1 MAIHVIEVKNP
12 FERKIDNQ
20 YYQTYVGGPVTDY
33 VTHADYERVFAV
45 NGIPVDETYIPD
57 DGDEILVAPKVG
69 KKAFRWILPAT
80 LVLVGAALGAGIIG
94 GQMLIGWRI
103 GLALAATMI
112 GNHMIEKMTKPAVD
126 LTNTEQSNTYGWG
139 TPSTLT
145 GQGYVLPALYGTVKT
160 AGLMLQRHVVSDGD
174 KQYLSILYC
183 LAQGPIDSITD
194 IKLNGNPLTNYQ
206 NCEIETR
213 MGTNTQTVMKN
224 FNDSYADT
232 ALVYELNNDS
242 VWHTVQCDGNDAQ
255 GLEITLSF
263 PQGLYHSN
271 DKGNPDWTG
280 VTIEAQYRKVGDTD
294 WIKIPVWN
302 ENYTW
307 EPIVPN
313 GNSWNRRF
321 QRLYGTSAWW
331 QTHWQQDCGTF
342 QGYEVD
348 YTYTRRGKT
357 YTVYKTDDDGNY
369 IEKWTY
375 SMTLDEYK
383 NKVIASHNGDGVIRQ
398 KKTDAFYRVYDVYGL
413 EPAQYEVRVRCTHK
427 DDTSTR
433 TANKIQWVGITQI
446 IYDDFRYPGKALLGL
461 KALATDQ
468 LSGSDPQLTCMISRS
483 LVWVWNPDTKAYE
496 QKPAANPAWAAYD
509 ILHQCRKLTSVD
521 GKDSFVATGIPYE
534 NIDYDAFNAWADMCD
549 ANNIDFNY
557 LYDSAMKLYDALQ
570 YPCRVGYG
578 AIVLIGTKVSCIYDC
593 ASDPVQLFTVANI
606 KKDSFSNEYQ
616 STDDRANCIE
626 VSFINKDKNYERDV
640 LAVYSDAYNDSDVP
654 SQPTQVEL
662 MGCTDVNQAY
672 RYGAYKLRSN
682 KYEIRTVSFE
692 AFADAI
698 ACQIGDVILVQED
711 VTSWGLGGRIKAVN
725 GSTIT
730 IDRDA
735 TSEGS
740 DFTTMLVRSNSTDK
754 LTYYKISAVDG
765 DKVILAGTSSD
776 IEADCIYA
784 LGYKG
789 HEAKKFRVLSISTGH
804 SDETRTI
811 QAIEYYPE
819 LYDMDVTNLPEIE
832 RYDDTVE
839 PPKDLI
845 LLTEKYSEADGTI
858 TNIIH
863 ATWINPRTL
872 NPVIM
877 EISLDGENWT
887 YEKKF
892 ISGKTQYALNVLSM
906 KTYYVR
912 LYAVNDVG
920 VKSEYCTAHILT
932 DGSNSLSPNAPK
944 NLTVTK
950 VEWNSTQL
958 KLKWGKDSHPA
969 HDIKGYNIYM
979 NGSKIADD
987 VKDTF
992 FTYTAASSN
1001 DYSFSVSALDYE
1013 NRESDKSNTVSVTV
1027 KIEPAD
1033 VSGFTITQLATNRAV
1048 ASLKWSANHEVDLS
1062 YYQVR
1067 TGDSWDDGKIVVDK
1081 TKALSAQYTL
1091 PSSGTYKFWIKAV
1104 NAEGYFSVNASYA
1117 DVDAS
1122 LEPNA
1127 VTNLSV
1133 RQSTKDRSKAVIS
1146 FSPSGGVDIDAYT
1159 IKRGDSWATG
1169 TVVAKTKETS
1179 VTIDIPSNDATTYMV
1194 QAKTIAGYESSVAS
1208 YNFVAM
1214 VNPLDVTNFKAKKST
1229 SESTRIVLTWD
1240 APEESDIAY
1249 YVIKEGSDWDSAK
1262 TVAPRVSNV
1271 TYDVIVKDENTHNWM
1286 IKAVTIAGNESLHA
1300 ASVSGV
1306 FSLRPTAVS
1315 AIQVAQSDT
1324 DRSKLLINWTNI
1336 DDPDLAGYETKI
1348 GDNWDSGEPL
1358 PFTKEIYAEKVLTA
1372 SGTYQLMVK
1381 AKNTAGYYSD
1391 ETSTTVNVKVEPDDV
1406 GGFIALQNGDS
1417 IELYWDRLAEKDIEN
1432 YEIREGFSY
1441 DEGTPVDRG
1450 VTGTSVIRPIDVTR
1464 FYHYFIKARNKA
1476 GFESVHASSAA
1487 VNVTAL
1493 LPRNVIMTFDEIALA
1508 NGNHSNTLFTNSKY
1522 NWQTFGGRFSDYPAL
1537 KWEEAGSQKVLALN
1551 MPQVR
1556 NSDFSSSDISNWINQ
1571 GTALTYDSSVGHERA
1586 GSLKFKG
1593 PNRCYVIL
1601 PLAKGTQITFSA
1613 WVKGKGAYLHVEYKG
1628 DDYSWNSPP
1637 NSKTSETDE
1646 WTKLSLTCPV
1656 TTSATSA
1663 FLFVYSQSEV
1673 WIDDVEITYNH
1684 VEGTYTTPVIDV
1696 SSVITCNVTTVFY
1709 STTAMRG
1716 GSATLMV
1723 RASQDN
1729 ETWTSWQVFKPV
1741 QRTFRYIQFK
1751 VDMSTENT
1759 ARSPEV
1765 SKFVI
1770 SIDVPDTDIA
1780 LKQTIA
1786 KGGST
1791 VGYGHTFY
1799 TVPAV
1804 VAAAVGEG
1812 YHAEIVSR
1820 GKESCVIKVKD
1831 KSNTDTGGT
1840 CDIRI
1845 KGY

>member
-145 GQGYVLPALYGTVKT
+145 GQGYVLPVLYGTVKT

-183 LAQGPIDSITD
+183 LAQGPVDSITD

-232 ALVYELNNDS
+232 ALAYELNNDS

-313 GNSWNRRF
+313 GKSWNWNF
-321 QRLYGTSAWW
+321 QRMYGAPAWW

-369 IEKWTY
+369 IERWTY

-413 EPAQYEVRVRCTHK
+413 DPAQYEVRVRCTHK

-468 LSGSDPQLTCMISRS
+468 LSGSDPQLTCLISRN

-521 GKDSFVATGIPYE
+521 GKDSFVATGISYE
-534 NIDYDAFNAWADMCD
+534 NIDYDAFKAWADMCD

-606 KKDSFSNEYQ
+606 KKDSFGNEYQ

-640 LAVYSDAYNDSDVP
+640 LAVYADSYNESDTP
-654 SQPTQVEL
+654 QQPTQVEL

-711 VTSWGLGGRIKAVN
+711 IMDWGVGGRIVAIDGNVV
-725 GSTIT
+725 T
-730 IDRDA
+730 IDQPADNLSA
-735 TSEGS
+735 V
-740 DFTTMLVRSNSTDK
+740 TTMLIRSNSTDK
-754 LTYYKISAVDG
+754 LSYYNISSIAG
-765 DKVILAGTSSD
+765 NKVTLASAPSD
-776 IEADCIYA
+776 AEPDCIYA

-832 RYDDTVE
+832 RYHDTVE
-839 PPKDLI
+839 PPKNLI
-845 LLTEKYSEADGTI
+845 LSTEKYCEADGTI
-858 TNIIH
+858 TNLVH

-872 NPVIM
+872 NPVVM
-877 EISLDGENWT
+877 EISNDGENWM

-892 ISGKTQYALNVLSM
+892 VSGETQCTLNVLSM

-912 LYAVNDVG
+912 LCAVNDVG
-920 VKSEYCTAHILT
+920 IKSEYCTNNILT
-932 DGSNSLSPNAPK
+932 NGTDALPPDVKTINVEKMASGLRRYWWDFDYPSPN
-944 NLTVTK
+944 
-950 VEWNSTQL
+950 
-958 KLKWGKDSHPA
+958 
-969 HDIKGYNIYM
+969 DIKGFRIKYTQ
-979 NGSKIADD
+979 GSELNWDAGIP
-987 VKDTF
+987 VQEGLIVTQP
-992 FTYTAASSN
+992 
-1001 DYSFSVSALDYE
+1001 YE
-1013 NRESDKSNTVSVTV
+1013 
-1027 KIEPAD
+1027 
-1033 VSGFTITQLATNRAV
+1033 TQT
-1048 ASLKWSANHEVDLS
+1048 
-1062 YYQVR
+1062 
-1067 TGDSWDDGKIVVDK
+1067 
-1081 TKALSAQYTL
+1081 
-1091 PSSGTYKFWIKAV
+1091 
-1104 NAEGYFSVNASYA
+1104 
-1117 DVDAS
+1117 
-1122 LEPNA
+1122 
-1127 VTNLSV
+1127 V
-1133 RQSTKDRSKAVIS
+1133 RQGTHAV
-1146 FSPSGGVDIDAYT
+1146 
-1159 IKRGDSWATG
+1159 
-1169 TVVAKTKETS
+1169 
-1179 VTIDIPSNDATTYMV
+1179 
-1194 QAKTIAGYESSVAS
+1194 
-1208 YNFVAM
+1208 
-1214 VNPLDVTNFKAKKST
+1214 
-1229 SESTRIVLTWD
+1229 
-1240 APEESDIAY
+1240 
-1249 YVIKEGSDWDSAK
+1249 
-1262 TVAPRVSNV
+1262 
-1271 TYDVIVKDENTHNWM
+1271 M
-1286 IKAVTIAGNESLHA
+1286 IKAVDNAGNESNNFAYCILDLGDLLEQNVLVENDFKADTWEALTSNTGKIMQDGYIHA
-1300 ASVSGV
+1300 VNDV
-1306 FSLRPTAVS
+1306 YVWPTATGYRWSS
-1315 AIQVAQSDT
+1315 ADDVA
-1324 DRSKLLINWTNI
+1324 WETNFKQ
-1336 DDPDLAGYETKI
+1336 YE
-1348 GDNWDSGEPL
+1348 
-1358 PFTKEIYAEKVLTA
+1358 VLTRMTAPA
-1372 SGTYQLMVK
+1372 SGQFWLEYDIDGPAIVYYRK
-1381 AKNTAGYYSD
+1381 ALSTPYWRKIDYNRPFWRKDSADSIAYPIANDLWKQYSD
-1391 ETSTTVNVKVEPDDV
+1391 RLYVNK
-1406 GGFIALQNGDS
+1406 GDW
-1417 IELYWDRLAEKDIEN
+1417 IE
-1432 YEIREGFSY
+1432 
-1441 DEGTPVDRG
+1441 
-1450 VTGTSVIRPIDVTR
+1450 
-1464 FYHYFIKARNKA
+1464 IKI
-1476 GFESVHASSAA
+1476 V
-1487 VNVTAL
+1487 
-1493 LPRNVIMTFDEIALA
+1493 
-1508 NGNHSNTLFTNSKY
+1508 
-1522 NWQTFGGRFSDYPAL
+1522 
-1537 KWEEAGSQKVLALN
+1537 ALN
-1551 MPQVR
+1551 NTSQETV
-1556 NSDFSSSDISNWINQ
+1556 IK
-1571 GTALTYDSSVGHERA
+1571 
-1586 GSLKFKG
+1586 SLK
-1593 PNRCYVIL
+1593 
-1601 PLAKGTQITFSA
+1601 
-1613 WVKGKGAYLHVEYKG
+1613 
-1628 DDYSWNSPP
+1628 
-1637 NSKTSETDE
+1637 
-1646 WTKLSLTCPV
+1646 
-1656 TTSATSA
+1656 A
-1663 FLFVYSQSEV
+1663 F
-1673 WIDDVEITYNH
+1673 
-1684 VEGTYTTPVIDV
+1684 
-1696 SSVITCNVTTVFY
+1696 
-1709 STTAMRG
+1709 
-1716 GSATLMV
+1716 
-1723 RASQDN
+1723 
-1729 ETWTSWQVFKPV
+1729 
-1741 QRTFRYIQFK
+1741 
-1751 VDMSTENT
+1751 
-1759 ARSPEV
+1759 
-1765 SKFVI
+1765 
-1770 SIDVPDTDIA
+1770 IDVPDRNEHFED
-1780 LKQTIA
+1780 LK
-1786 KGGST
+1786 
-1791 VGYGHTFY
+1791 
-1799 TVPAV
+1799 VPAEGITLPIVTPNYKTV
-1804 VAAAVGEG
+1804 VCHLDAIQDSGTAVGLK
-1812 YHAEIVSR
+1812 ILSR
-1820 GKESCVIKVKD
+1820 TPCVIQLIDVKGNAVSGVAD
-1831 KSNTDTGGT
+1831 ISWQGYEDDT
-1840 CDIRI
+1840 
-1845 KGY
+1845 

>member
-80 LVLVGAALGAGIIG
+80 LVLVGAAFGAGIIG

-145 GQGYVLPALYGTVKT
+145 GQGYVLPVLYGTVKT
-160 AGLMLQRHVVSDGD
+160 AGLMFQRHVVSDGD

-271 DKGNPDWTG
+271 DQGNPDWTG

-313 GNSWNRRF
+313 GNSWSRRF

-348 YTYTRRGKT
+348 YTYIRRGKT
-357 YTVYKTDDDGNY
+357 HTVYKTDDDGNH

-383 NKVIASHNGDGVIRQ
+383 KKVIASHNGDGVIRQ
-398 KKTDAFYRVYDVYGL
+398 KKTDVFYRVYDVYGL

-468 LSGSDPQLTCMISRS
+468 LSGSDPQLTCLISRS

-521 GKDSFVATGIPYE
+521 GKDSFVVTGIPYE

-606 KKDSFSNEYQ
+606 KKDSFGNEYQ

-626 VSFINKDKNYERDV
+626 VSFMNKDKNYERDV
-640 LAVYSDAYNDSDVP
+640 LAVYADSYNESDTP
-654 SQPTQVEL
+654 QQPTQVEL

-740 DFTTMLVRSNSTDK
+740 DFTTMLVRNNSTDK

-765 DKVILAGTSSD
+765 DKVILSGAPSD

-839 PPKDLI
+839 PPKNLI
-845 LLTEKYSEADGTI
+845 LSTEKYGEADGTI
-858 TNIIH
+858 TNLVH
-863 ATWINPRTL
+863 ATWINPRTP
-872 NPVIM
+872 NPVVM
-877 EISLDGENWT
+877 EVSNDRENWT
-887 YEKKF
+887 YKKKF
-892 ISGKTQYALNVLSM
+892 VSGETQYTFTALSLQN
-906 KTYYVR
+906 YYVR
-912 LYAVNDVG
+912 LCAVNDVG
-920 VKSEYCTAHILT
+920 IKSEYCANNILT
-932 DGSNSLSPNAPK
+932 NGTDALPPDVKTINVEKMASGLRRYWWDFDYPYPN
-944 NLTVTK
+944 
-950 VEWNSTQL
+950 
-958 KLKWGKDSHPA
+958 
-969 HDIKGYNIYM
+969 DIKGFRIKYTQ
-979 NGSKIADD
+979 GSELNWDAGIP
-987 VKDTF
+987 VQEGLIVTQP
-992 FTYTAASSN
+992 
-1001 DYSFSVSALDYE
+1001 YE
-1013 NRESDKSNTVSVTV
+1013 
-1027 KIEPAD
+1027 
-1033 VSGFTITQLATNRAV
+1033 TQT
-1048 ASLKWSANHEVDLS
+1048 
-1062 YYQVR
+1062 
-1067 TGDSWDDGKIVVDK
+1067 
-1081 TKALSAQYTL
+1081 
-1091 PSSGTYKFWIKAV
+1091 
-1104 NAEGYFSVNASYA
+1104 
-1117 DVDAS
+1117 
-1122 LEPNA
+1122 
-1127 VTNLSV
+1127 V
-1133 RQSTKDRSKAVIS
+1133 RQGTHAV
-1146 FSPSGGVDIDAYT
+1146 
-1159 IKRGDSWATG
+1159 
-1169 TVVAKTKETS
+1169 
-1179 VTIDIPSNDATTYMV
+1179 
-1194 QAKTIAGYESSVAS
+1194 
-1208 YNFVAM
+1208 
-1214 VNPLDVTNFKAKKST
+1214 
-1229 SESTRIVLTWD
+1229 
-1240 APEESDIAY
+1240 
-1249 YVIKEGSDWDSAK
+1249 
-1262 TVAPRVSNV
+1262 
-1271 TYDVIVKDENTHNWM
+1271 M
-1286 IKAVTIAGNESLHA
+1286 IKAVDNAGNESKNFAYCILDLGDLLEQNVLVETDFKENNWAGLLENTGEIMHDGYIHA
-1300 ASVSGV
+1300 VNDV
-1306 FSLRPTAVS
+1306 YMWPTPTGYRWSTPDDFAWKS
-1315 AIQVAQSDT
+1315 NFKSYEIITRMKAPATGQFWLEYDIDGPAIVYY
-1324 DRSKLLINWTNI
+1324 RK
-1336 DDPDLAGYETKI
+1336 DLASPFWRKI
-1348 GDNWDSGEPL
+1348 DYNRAIWKKDREN
-1358 PFTKEIYAEKVLTA
+1358 
-1372 SGTYQLMVK
+1372 
-1381 AKNTAGYYSD
+1381 NTVYPIQNDLWKQYSD
-1391 ETSTTVNVKVEPDDV
+1391 RLYVNKNDW
-1406 GGFIALQNGDS
+1406 
-1417 IELYWDRLAEKDIEN
+1417 IE
-1432 YEIREGFSY
+1432 
-1441 DEGTPVDRG
+1441 
-1450 VTGTSVIRPIDVTR
+1450 
-1464 FYHYFIKARNKA
+1464 IKI
-1476 GFESVHASSAA
+1476 V
-1487 VNVTAL
+1487 
-1493 LPRNVIMTFDEIALA
+1493 
-1508 NGNHSNTLFTNSKY
+1508 
-1522 NWQTFGGRFSDYPAL
+1522 
-1537 KWEEAGSQKVLALN
+1537 ALN
-1551 MPQVR
+1551 NTSQETV
-1556 NSDFSSSDISNWINQ
+1556 IK
-1571 GTALTYDSSVGHERA
+1571 
-1586 GSLKFKG
+1586 SLK
-1593 PNRCYVIL
+1593 
-1601 PLAKGTQITFSA
+1601 
-1613 WVKGKGAYLHVEYKG
+1613 
-1628 DDYSWNSPP
+1628 
-1637 NSKTSETDE
+1637 
-1646 WTKLSLTCPV
+1646 
-1656 TTSATSA
+1656 A
-1663 FLFVYSQSEV
+1663 F
-1673 WIDDVEITYNH
+1673 
-1684 VEGTYTTPVIDV
+1684 
-1696 SSVITCNVTTVFY
+1696 
-1709 STTAMRG
+1709 
-1716 GSATLMV
+1716 
-1723 RASQDN
+1723 
-1729 ETWTSWQVFKPV
+1729 
-1741 QRTFRYIQFK
+1741 
-1751 VDMSTENT
+1751 
-1759 ARSPEV
+1759 
-1765 SKFVI
+1765 
-1770 SIDVPDTDIA
+1770 IDVPDRNEHFEDLQVPKEGIA
-1780 LKQTIA
+1780 LPIVTPNYKTVVCHLDAIQDS
-1786 KGGST
+1786 GS
-1791 VGYGHTFY
+1791 
-1799 TVPAV
+1799 
-1804 VAAAVGEG
+1804 AVGLK
-1812 YHAEIVSR
+1812 ILSR
-1820 GKESCVIKVKD
+1820 TPCVIQLIDLNGNAVAGVAD
-1831 KSNTDTGGT
+1831 VSWQGYEDDTE
-1840 CDIRI
+1840 
-1845 KGY
+1845 

>member
-1 MAIHVIEVKNP
+1 MAIHVIEIDNP
-12 FERKIDNQ
+12 FERHISNN
-20 YYQTYVGGPVTDY
+20 YYQTYVGGRVTDY
-33 VTHADYERVFAV
+33 VPFSEGERVYAV
-45 NGIPVDETYIPD
+45 NGVPVDADYIPD
-57 DGDEILVAPKVG
+57 DGDEIIVSPKVQG
-69 KKAFRWILPAT
+69 KAFKWILPVT
-80 LVLVGAALGAGIIG
+80 LVVTGGLLGAGVIG
-94 GQMLIGWRI
+94 AHMLVGWRI

-112 GNHMIEKMTKPAVD
+112 GNHMIEKLTKPAVD
-126 LTNTEQSNTYGWG
+126 VSNTEQTNTYGWG
-139 TPSTLT
+139 DPETLT
-145 GQGYVLPALYGTVKT
+145 GQGYVLPTVFGKVKT
-160 AGLMLQRHVVSDGD
+160 AGLMLQRHVVSDGE

-183 LAQGPIDSITD
+183 LAQGPIDSISD
-194 IKLNGNPLTNYQ
+194 IKLNGNPVSNYTDV
-206 NCEIETR
+206 EVETR

-224 FNDSYADT
+224 FNDSYQDT
-232 ALVYELNNDS
+232 SLAYELNDDS
-242 VWHTVQCDGNDAQ
+242 KWHTFQCDGNAAQ

-271 DKGNPDWTG
+271 DRGNPDWTS

-294 WIKIPVWN
+294 WTKIPIWC
-302 ENYTW
+302 ENWQWKPPSGISYHKR
-307 EPIVPN
+307 
-313 GNSWNRRF
+313 SWF
-321 QRLYGTSAWW
+321 SGAFGIESWW
-331 QTHWQQDCGTF
+331 ISHWRDDCGTF
-342 QGYEVD
+342 AGYEVD
-348 YTYTRRGKT
+348 YTYTRHGRT
-357 YTVYKTDDDGNY
+357 HTVYKYDEDGNR
-369 IEKWTY
+369 IGKWNY
-375 SMTLDEYK
+375 SMSLADYKKKVLD
-383 NKVIASHNGDGVIRQ
+383 SHAGDGVIRQ
-398 KKTDAFYRVYDVYGL
+398 RKTEAFYRTYNVYNL
-413 EPAQYEVRVRCTHK
+413 PAGQYEVRVRCTHK
-427 DDTSTR
+427 DDKSIR
-433 TANKIQWVGITQI
+433 TANKVQWVGITQV
-446 IYDDFRYPGKALLGL
+446 IYDDFCYPCKALLGL

-468 LSGSDPQLTCMISRS
+468 LSGSDPQLTC
-483 LVWVWNPDTKAYE
+483 LVERDFVYVWNPDKGYE
-496 QKPAANPAWAAYD
+496 QKEADNPAWAAYD
-509 ILHQCRKLTSVD
+509 ILHQCRKLTAVD
-521 GKDSFVATGIPYE
+521 GTTAYVVNGIPYD
-534 NIDYDAFNAWADMCD
+534 NIDYYAFKAWADMCES
-549 ANNIDFNY
+549 NKLYFNY
-557 LYDSAMKLYDALQ
+557 LYDSAMKLYDALA

-578 AIVLIGTKVSCIYDC
+578 AIVLVGTKVSCIYDC

-672 RYGAYKLRSN
+672 QYGAYKLRSN
-682 KYEIRTVSFE
+682 KYEIRTISFE
-692 AFADAI
+692 AYADAI

-711 VTSWGLGGRIKAVN
+711 IMDWGVGGRIVAVDGN
-725 GSTIT
+725 VVT
-730 IDRDA
+730 IDQPAD
-735 TSEGS
+735 SLS
-740 DFTTMLVRSNSTDK
+740 DVTTMLIRSNSTDK
-754 LTYYKISAVDG
+754 LAYYNISSIEGNKVTLASAPVD
-765 DKVILAGTSSD
+765 V
-776 IEADCIYA
+776 EPDCIYVI
-784 LGYKG
+784 GRKG
-789 HEAKKFRVLSISTGH
+789 HEAKKFRVLSISASH
-804 SDETRTI
+804 SEETRTI
-811 QAIEYYPE
+811 QAVEYYPE
-819 LYDMDVTNLPEIE
+819 LYDMDVTKLPEIE

-892 ISGKTQYALNVLSM
+892 VSGETQYALNVLSM

-912 LYAVNDVG
+912 LSAVNDVG
-920 VKSEYCTAHILT
+920 AKSEYCTAHILT

-958 KLKWGKDSHPA
+958 KLKWDKDPHPA

-992 FTYTAASSN
+992 FTYTVESSS

-1013 NRESDKSNTVSVTV
+1013 NRESDKSDTVTVTV

-1033 VSGFTITQLATNRAV
+1033 VNGFTVTQLATNRAI

-1067 TGDSWDDGKIVVDK
+1067 MGDSWDDGKIIVDK

-1146 FSPSGGVDIDAYT
+1146 FSPSGSVDIDAYT
-1159 IKRGDSWATG
+1159 IKRGDSWSTG
-1169 TVVAKTKETS
+1169 IVVAKTKETS

-1194 QAKTIAGYESSVAS
+1194 QAKTIAGYVSSVAS

-1271 TYDVIVKDENTHNWM
+1271 TYDVIVQDEKVHNWM

-1315 AIQVAQSDT
+1315 AIQAAQSDT

-1336 DDPDLAGYETKI
+1336 DDLDLAGYEAKI

-1372 SGTYQLMVK
+1372 SGTYKLMVK

-1417 IELYWDRLAEKDIEN
+1417 IELYWDKLAEKDVEN
-1432 YEIREGFSY
+1432 YEIREGYSY
-1441 DEGTPVDRG
+1441 DEGTPVARG
-1450 VTGTSVIRPIDVTR
+1450 VTGTSVTLPIDVTR
-1464 FYHYFIKARNKA
+1464 VYHYFIKARNKA
-1476 GFESVHASSAA
+1476 GFESVHAASAT

-1508 NGNHSNTLFTNSKY
+1508 NGTHSNTLFTNSKY

-1537 KWEEAGSQKVLALN
+1537 KWEEAGSHKVLAI
-1551 MPQVR
+1551 
-1556 NSDFSSSDISNWINQ
+1556 D
-1571 GTALTYDSSVGHERA
+1571 LTKA
-1586 GSLKFKG
+1586 
-1593 PNRCYVIL
+1593 
-1601 PLAKGTQITFSA
+1601 
-1613 WVKGKGAYLHVEYKG
+1613 
-1628 DDYSWNSPP
+1628 
-1637 NSKTSETDE
+1637 SK
-1646 WTKLSLTCPV
+1646 
-1656 TTSATSA
+1656 
-1663 FLFVYSQSEV
+1663 
-1673 WIDDVEITYNH
+1673 
-1684 VEGTYTTPVIDV
+1684 GTYTIPVIDV
-1696 SSVITCNVTTVFY
+1696 SSVITCNVTSVFY
-1709 STTAMRG
+1709 STTAIRG

-1723 RASQDN
+1723 RTSQDN